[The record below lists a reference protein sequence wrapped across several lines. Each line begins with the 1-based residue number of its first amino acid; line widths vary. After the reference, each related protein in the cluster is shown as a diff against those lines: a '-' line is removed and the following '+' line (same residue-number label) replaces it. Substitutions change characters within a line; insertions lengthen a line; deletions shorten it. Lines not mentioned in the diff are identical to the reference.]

1 MKRPLIA
8 FVAAVSLV
16 ACSSGDAG
24 TTSPAPDARST
35 STVGT
40 SPTPAAPEPADT
52 NVADQASAETRS
64 ITVGG
69 MGSEYAAPT
78 RMIVDIGVSA
88 RRPSVAEASAA
99 ASAAGAALVATLEE
113 AGVPS
118 SGIQTSS
125 LWINP
130 YFDPMMY
137 QNVVGYDV
145 SIGYNVVVPDV
156 DSVGA
161 VLGQAIQAGGDSVR
175 ASSIR
180 FETEPAGLMEAAR
193 QEAWTDVKARAEATA
208 DLAGEPLGVVLDV
221 HEKVLLTSPH
231 GMTQGG
237 EGDTAAFDVPVAP
250 GVAGVIVLLT
260 VTYAIGE

>member
-1 MKRPLIA
+1 MKRLFVT
-8 FVAAVSLV
+8 FVAAASLV
-16 ACSSGDAG
+16 ACSSGGAG
-24 TTSPAPDARST
+24 TTSPALDSPPT
-35 STVGT
+35 SDVA
-40 SPTPAAPEPADT
+40 TPATTAAPESTDT
-52 NVADQASAETRS
+52 TVVDPVSAETRS

-69 MGSEYAAPT
+69 MGTEYAAPT
-78 RMIVDIGVSA
+78 RTIVDIGVSA

-99 ASAAGAALVATLEE
+99 ASAAGAALVAAFEE

-137 QNVVGYDV
+137 QTVVGYEV
-145 SIGYNVVVPDV
+145 SIGYNVVVPGV

-161 VLGQAIQAGGDSVR
+161 VLGEAIQAGGDSVR
-175 ASSIR
+175 ASGIR
-180 FETEPAGLMEAAR
+180 FETEPTALMEAAR
-193 QEAWTDVKARAEATA
+193 EEAWTDVRARAEATA

-221 HEKVLLTSPH
+221 HEKVLVTSPQ
-231 GMTQGG
+231 GMMQGG

>member
-1 MKRPLIA
+1 MKRPLTA
-8 FVAAVSLV
+8 LVAAVSLV

-24 TTSPAPDARST
+24 TPAPAPDSRSA
-35 STVGT
+35 STVVT
-40 SPTPAAPEPADT
+40 SATTAAPEPVDT
-52 NVADQASAETRS
+52 ALVDQASAETRS

-78 RMIVDIGVSA
+78 STIVDIGVSA

-99 ASAAGAALVATLEE
+99 ASVAGAALVAAFEE

-125 LWINP
+125 FWINP
-130 YFDPMMY
+130 YFDPMTY
-137 QNVVGYDV
+137 QNVVGYEV

-156 DSVGA
+156 DDVGA

-175 ASSIR
+175 ASGIR
-180 FETEPAGLMEAAR
+180 FETESAGLMEAAR

-208 DLAGEPLGVVLDV
+208 ELAGEPLGFVLDV